1 MKMDIDQSLE
11 KEAKKKKKKE
21 RKTFMDTMNAIIFF

>member
-11 KEAKKKKKKE
+11 KEAKKKRE